1 MKTTLKGQEAM
12 VSYGK
17 SLLSY
22 GSKFLI
28 EGELGAWKTTL
39 TKGIAAGL
47 GIDPSK
53 VQSPT
58 YTYMH
63 IYDDKLLH
71 IDMRRIESEQQ
82 FFSLGLHEL
91 IDQYEYVVIER
102 PKRELSFTDSSR
114 QRIAITIS
122 DTGRECSRTSA
133 I

>member
-1 MKTTLKGQEAM
+1 MKTTLEGEEAM
-12 VSYGK
+12 IGYGK
-17 SLLSY
+17 SLLRY

-28 EGELGAWKTTL
+28 EGELWAWKTTL
-39 TKGIAAGL
+39 TKGIAEWL

-102 PKRELSFTDSSR
+102 PKRDIAYTDSSR
-114 QRIAITIS
+114 QRIVITVTE
-122 DTGRECSRTSA
+122 TGRECSRTSA
-133 I
+133 Q